1 MRQSVYLIFLI
12 LLFSKLNPQK
22 LTGTVKDF
30 TGSKLSFSSIE
41 VKGKSIGTTANE
53 EGRFSLSLSPGSYTI
68 VCQHIGYQRQEKTIT
83 ISSENTKLDF
93 ELSIQ
98 QLTLPEVIVKQG
110 EDPAYAIIRN
120 AISKRRY
127 HKDELEKFTTE
138 VYTKGQ
144 LRLRDFPKKFF
155 GQKIDF
161 EDDDTAKNK
170 ILYLSEAVAK
180 YSVEKP
186 RHSKVEVLATR
197 VSGQNN
203 GFGLSAPQIISF
215 YENNI
220 QIGENLN
227 PRGFISPI
235 AENALNFYRYKYEG
249 AFFEEGRQISK
260 IRVIPKRKFEPLFS
274 GYINI
279 VEDEWRIHSLQL
291 LLTKSSGMELID
303 SLQLEQLYMP
313 AGNNSWVIKNQV
325 IYPVVKMFGFDAYG
339 NFVNVYSKYDLNP
352 SFSKAFFDNTILKYT
367 DSSNKKPIDY
377 WEETRPLVLQKE
389 EADDFIKKDSLA
401 LLRKSSVYLD
411 SIDRIRNKITLSK
424 ILISGISISN
434 QKRRTDISF
443 LPLINIVS
451 YNIVEGL
458 VINAGATISKKI
470 DTIAHSRKAISFT
483 PEIRY
488 GFSNQHLNPNL
499 SVTYAFGEKY
509 RNALTIAGGSD
520 VFQFNNQNPVGILGS
535 TVSALISEKNNL
547 KIYEALFGGIS
558 FSKSIGEGI
567 TWNFSSEWQDRN
579 PLENTTDFTLNDK
592 TDLEFTPNF
601 PLPVFNINITR
612 HQAFIV
618 TAGLRWQ
625 PGTKYIEFPDRKISV
640 GSKYPVFNIGYTQ
653 GIPNIFKSNIDY
665 SKWNAGIS
673 DDFNFKLFGVFS
685 YRLNVGGFITK
696 DKIEIPDYIH
706 YKGNTSTLFTGAYL
720 ERFQLIPHYYFSN
733 KSSLQSTGFIEHH
746 FNGFLTNKIPV
757 IKNLKWNL
765 VVGTNA
771 LFINNGGQYIE
782 PFIALENIFK
792 IIRADYI
799 FGFEKN
805 APSRSGIRVSVLTS
819 FLNTQ

>member
-1 MRQSVYLIFLI
+1 
-12 LLFSKLNPQK
+12 
-22 LTGTVKDF
+22 
-30 TGSKLSFSSIE
+30 
-41 VKGKSIGTTANE
+41 
-53 EGRFSLSLSPGSYTI
+53 
-68 VCQHIGYQRQEKTIT
+68 
-83 ISSENTKLDF
+83 
-93 ELSIQ
+93 
-98 QLTLPEVIVKQG
+98 
-110 EDPAYAIIRN
+110 
-120 AISKRRY
+120 
-127 HKDELEKFTTE
+127 
-138 VYTKGQ
+138 
-144 LRLRDFPKKFF
+144 
-155 GQKIDF
+155 
-161 EDDDTAKNK
+161 
-170 ILYLSEAVAK
+170 
-180 YSVEKP
+180 
-186 RHSKVEVLATR
+186 
-197 VSGQNN
+197 
-203 GFGLSAPQIISF
+203 
-215 YENNI
+215 
-220 QIGENLN
+220 
-227 PRGFISPI
+227 
-235 AENALNFYRYKYEG
+235 
-249 AFFEEGRQISK
+249 
-260 IRVIPKRKFEPLFS
+260 
-274 GYINI
+274 
-279 VEDEWRIHSLQL
+279 
-291 LLTKSSGMELID
+291 
-303 SLQLEQLYMP
+303 
-313 AGNNSWVIKNQV
+313 
-325 IYPVVKMFGFDAYG
+325 
-339 NFVNVYSKYDLNP
+339 
-352 SFSKAFFDNTILKYT
+352 
-367 DSSNKKPIDY
+367 
-377 WEETRPLVLQKE
+377 
-389 EADDFIKKDSLA
+389 LA

-424 ILISGISISN
+424 ILISGVSISN
-434 QKRRTDISF
+434 QKRGADISF

-451 YNIVEGL
+451 YNTVEGL
-458 VINAGATISKKI
+458 VINAGTTISKKI

-499 SVTYAFGEKY
+499 SGTYAFGKKY

-567 TWNFSSEWQDRN
+567 TWNFSSEWQDRK

-592 TDLEFTPNF
+592 TDQEFTPNF